1 MGFQL
6 TLNVWK
12 FSSFRNLFLAGLL
25 TSVARWFEFLTFA
38 ILTWKL
44 TANTS
49 MVGYIMTSRF
59 FFLALTG
66 FYFSAK
72 GSQYSGQKIII
83 LFTGICSVSCFLIFL
98 SYYLNFEFE
107 LLGLFLISSISGAL
121 WSVDFSFRRRMLADS
136 LPDYLISS
144 GVSMDVLSTHAT
156 RLIGPFIGGV
166 FLVSLMPEL
175 IFLFLGILYM
185 FSTFLIL
192 PEKDKNIISN
202 NNIPSMLLFS
212 EVLSEVS
219 KKTNLIA
226 VILLTPLFNIFG
238 LPFLSLVG
246 ILIIEKFSTNSFY
259 SGMIVSLEGLGALI
273 GGILISAFP
282 PKRKLLL
289 FCLMLLCLFLFISL
303 LSITSNLLIFI
314 LLLFFAGF
322 VTSSYSALQS
332 SIIYLNASPHIR
344 SSTFSLLTIAIGT
357 GSIGTLNISLM
368 SNYFSTKDLTL
379 IMGVEGIVSF
389 ILIAS
394 YLKLKHNLIQKL

>member
-6 TLNVWK
+6 TLKVWK
-12 FSSFRNLFLAGLL
+12 FSSFRNLFLAGLFS
-25 TSVARWFEFLTFA
+25 SVARWFEFLTFA
-38 ILTWKL
+38 ILTWEL
-44 TANTS
+44 TGNTS
-49 MVGYIMTSRF
+49 MVGYVMTSRF
-59 FFLALTG
+59 FFLAVTG

-72 GSQYSGQKIII
+72 GSQYSGQKIMI
-83 LFTGICSVSCFLIFL
+83 LFTGICSVSCFLILL
-98 SYYLNFEFE
+98 SYYFNFEFE

-121 WSVDFSFRRRMLADS
+121 WSVDFSFRRRMLADT

-144 GVSMDVLSTHAT
+144 GVSIDVLSTHAT

-166 FLVSLMPEL
+166 FLVSLKPEL
-175 IFLFLGILYM
+175 IFLFLGILYLL
-185 FSTFLIL
+185 STLLIL
-192 PEKDKNIISN
+192 PEKDKNKLSN

-212 EVLSEVS
+212 EVLTEVS
-219 KKTNLIA
+219 KKTNLMT

-282 PKRKLLL
+282 PKNKLFL
-289 FCLMLLCLFLFISL
+289 FCSMLLCLFLFISL

-394 YLKLKHNLIQKL
+394 YLRLKNNLIQKL

>member
-1 MGFQL
+1 MVS
-6 TLNVWK
+6 TL
-12 FSSFRNLFLAGLL
+12 
-25 TSVARWFEFLTFA
+25 
-38 ILTWKL
+38 
-44 TANTS
+44 
-49 MVGYIMTSRF
+49 
-59 FFLALTG
+59 
-66 FYFSAK
+66 
-72 GSQYSGQKIII
+72 
-83 LFTGICSVSCFLIFL
+83 
-98 SYYLNFEFE
+98 
-107 LLGLFLISSISGAL
+107 
-121 WSVDFSFRRRMLADS
+121 
-136 LPDYLISS
+136 
-144 GVSMDVLSTHAT
+144 
-156 RLIGPFIGGV
+156 
-166 FLVSLMPEL
+166 
-175 IFLFLGILYM
+175 
-185 FSTFLIL
+185 LIL
-192 PEKDKNIISN
+192 PEKDKNKFSN
-202 NNIPSMLLFS
+202 TNIPSMLLFS

-289 FCLMLLCLFLFISL
+289 FCLMLLCLFLFICL

-314 LLLFFAGF
+314 LLLFSAGF

-344 SSTFSLLTIAIGT
+344 SSTFSFLSIAIGT

-379 IMGVEGIVSF
+379 IMGIEGIVSF
-389 ILIAS
+389 VLIAT
-394 YLKLKHNLIQKL
+394 YLKLKHNLIQKF

>member
-12 FSSFRNLFLAGLL
+12 FNSFRNLFLAGLL
-25 TSVARWFEFLTFA
+25 TSIARWFEFLTFA
-38 ILTWKL
+38 ILAWEL

-59 FFLALTG
+59 FFLAVTG
-66 FYFSAK
+66 FYFSVK
-72 GSQYSGQKIII
+72 GSQYSGQKIMI
-83 LFTGICSVSCFLIFL
+83 LFTGICSASCFLILL
-98 SYYLNFEFE
+98 SYYFNFEFE

-136 LPDYLISS
+136 LPDDLISS

-166 FLVSLMPEL
+166 LLVSLKPEL

-185 FSTFLIL
+185 FSILLIL
-192 PEKDKNIISN
+192 PEKDKNIFSN
-202 NNIPSMLLFS
+202 NNIPSMSLFS
-212 EVLSEVS
+212 EVLLEVS

-273 GGILISAFP
+273 GGVLISAFP
-282 PKRKLLL
+282 PKNKLFL
-289 FCLMLLCLFLFISL
+289 FCLMLLCLFLFICL
-303 LSITSNLLIFI
+303 LSITANLLIFI

-332 SIIYLNASPHIR
+332 SIIYLNTSPHIR

-379 IMGVEGIVSF
+379 IMGIEGIISF
-389 ILIAS
+389 FLIAS
-394 YLKLKHNLIQKL
+394 YLKLKHNLIQKF

>member
-12 FSSFRNLFLAGLL
+12 FSSFRNLFFAGLL

-38 ILTWKL
+38 ILTWEL

-59 FFLALTG
+59 FFLAVTG

-72 GSQYSGQKIII
+72 SSQYSGQKIMI
-83 LFTGICSVSCFLIFL
+83 LFTGICSASCFLILL
-98 SYYLNFEFE
+98 SYYFNFEFE

-136 LPDYLISS
+136 LPDYLVSS

-166 FLVSLMPEL
+166 FLVSLKPEL

-185 FSTFLIL
+185 VSTLLIL
-192 PEKDKNIISN
+192 PEKDKNKFSN
-202 NNIPSMLLFS
+202 TNIPSMLLFS

-379 IMGVEGIVSF
+379 IMGIEGIVSF
-389 ILIAS
+389 VLIAT
-394 YLKLKHNLIQKL
+394 YLKLKHNLIQKF